1 LEDTGEGAVAV
12 SQEESRDLNWALSVA
27 EFGLLMRRSG
37 LAPEMDWDRM
47 LARAYEAS
55 GEDPLRR
62 ECVNIMRRAKSLAGR

>member
-1 LEDTGEGAVAV
+1 
-12 SQEESRDLNWALSVA
+12 
-27 EFGLLMRRSG
+27 MRRSG

-62 ECVNIMRRAKSLAGR
+62 ECVNIMRRAKSLSGR